1 MIKLFKTESLLQPFI
16 GIISLYMQ
24 HNYFS
29 KEDEI
34 DHLEIED
41 PEVQP
46 GIWAS
51 FVLIG
56 GGLCDNMC

>member
-1 MIKLFKTESLLQPFI
+1 
-16 GIISLYMQ
+16 MQ